1 MPGRSC
7 CLSAICCTSMPTAQ
21 PRSHCKAALM
31 PIDYPGI
38 LELKDQVRR
47 FSWVGA
53 GHILCAVALRMGTEP
68 LARELLPVVYEKNLR
83 AVPTLATVI
92 AWGASIPA
100 DRLGTDRRHT
110 LHGEES
116 LTLHSPLPAV
126 GEVVADSRVRAVY
139 DKGEKGAVI
148 ERETVL
154 RDAVSGVLIATII
167 RTAFARKDGGF
178 GGPVQQSAPHA
189 PPARSPDVVLEFAT
203 RPDQALLYRLCG
215 DRNQLHAD
223 PDVAIAAVCRT
234 QSFPSLCTYGI
245 CCRAVLQA
253 FFEFDPV
260 RLKSH
265 AVRFSAPVFP
275 GDTVAVKLWK
285 DAGVVSFEA
294 DVAARGVTVI
304 KSGRSEVS

>member
-1 MPGRSC
+1 
-7 CLSAICCTSMPTAQ
+7 
-21 PRSHCKAALM
+21 M

-38 LELKDQVRR
+38 LELKDQGRR
-47 FSWVGA
+47 FSWSDRETILYALAIGMGA
-53 GHILCAVALRMGTEP
+53 DP
-68 LARELLPVVYEKNLR
+68 LDRKLLPFVYEKNLK
-83 AVPTLATVI
+83 AMPTLATVI

-116 LTLHSPLPAV
+116 LTLHSPLPAA

-203 RPDQALLYRLCG
+203 RPDQADSAWPVYLRHLLPSG
-215 DRNQLHAD
+215 
-223 PDVAIAAVCRT
+223 AAGFLRIRSCASQESRGA
-234 QSFPSLCTYGI
+234 LL
-245 CCRAVLQA
+245 R
-253 FFEFDPV
+253 
-260 RLKSH
+260 
-265 AVRFSAPVFP
+265 
-275 GDTVAVKLWK
+275 
-285 DAGVVSFEA
+285 AGVSRRYGRREA
-294 DVAARGVTVI
+294 VERCRCGVIRSRCRGTRRYRDQKWAIRGQLNVARNLVYTH
-304 KSGRSEVS
+304 R

>member
-1 MPGRSC
+1 
-7 CLSAICCTSMPTAQ
+7 
-21 PRSHCKAALM
+21 M
-31 PIDYPGI
+31 PIDYPAI
-38 LELKDQVRR
+38 LELKDQGRR
-47 FSWVGA
+47 FSWSDRETMLYALAIGMGA
-53 GHILCAVALRMGTEP
+53 DP
-68 LARELLPVVYEKNLR
+68 LDRELLPFVYERNLK
-83 AVPTLATVI
+83 AMPTLATVI

-100 DRLGTDRRHT
+100 DRLGTDRRQT

-116 LTLHSPLPAV
+116 LTLHSPLPAA

-178 GGPVQQSAPHA
+178 GGPVQQSVPHA
-189 PPARSPDVVLEFAT
+189 PPSRSPDVVLEFAT

-215 DRNQLHAD
+215 DRNPLHAD
-223 PDVAIAAVCRT
+223 PDVAIAAGFRT
-234 QSFPSLCTYGI
+234 PILHGLCTYGI

-253 FFEFDPV
+253 FCGFDPA

-275 GDTVAVKLWK
+275 GDMVAVKLWK

>member
-1 MPGRSC
+1 M
-7 CLSAICCTSMPTAQ
+7 A
-21 PRSHCKAALM
+21 
-31 PIDYPGI
+31 IDYPAI
-38 LELKDQVRR
+38 LELKDQGRR
-47 FSWVGA
+47 FSWSDRETILYALAIGMGA
-53 GHILCAVALRMGTEP
+53 DP
-68 LARELLPVVYEKNLR
+68 LDRELLPFVYERNLK
-83 AVPTLATVI
+83 AMPTLATVI

-116 LTLHSPLPAV
+116 LTLHSPLPAA

-148 ERETVL
+148 ERETIL

-215 DRNQLHAD
+215 DRNPLHAD
-223 PDVAIAAVCRT
+223 PDVATAAGFRA
-234 QSFPSLCTYGI
+234 PILHGLCTYGI

-253 FFEFDPV
+253 FCEFDPA

-294 DVAARGVTVI
+294 DVAARAVTVI